1 MTTIRWGILSTG
13 GIANKMAD
21 AVRQVDG
28 AELLAVGSRTQ
39 ESADAFGAKH
49 GIPRCY
55 ATYEALAADPDLDVI
70 YVATPHPWHVSNSV
84 LALENG
90 KAVICEKPLTMDAA
104 EARTMIDAARA
115 NQRFLMEAMWTR
127 FMPSVVK
134 LRELIAEGVIG
145 EPRLVQADLG
155 FRAEYDF
162 TSRLFAPELGG
173 GALLDVGIYPL
184 SFVSMVLGTPSR
196 VHSVANMAP
205 TGVDE
210 TFSAVLHYGG
220 GAMATVTGSL
230 RLNTPLEAD
239 ICGTEGRIRM
249 ERKFYGSDVLTVIRE
264 GQEPETITV
273 PTAANG
279 FVYEVEEVNR
289 CLRAGWLESPVMP
302 LAESLAIMGTLDA
315 IKAAWSADLP

>member
-13 GIANKMAD
+13 GIAHKMAD
-21 AVRQVDG
+21 AVRQVEG
-28 AELLAVGSRTQ
+28 AELLAVGSRSQ
-39 ESADAFGAKH
+39 ASADAFGAKY

-55 ATYEALAADPDLDVI
+55 PTYEALAADPDLDVI
-70 YVATPHPWHVSNSV
+70 YVATPHPWHMSNAI

-90 KAVICEKPLTMDAA
+90 KGVICEKPLTMNAA
-104 EARTMIDAARA
+104 EARAMIDAARS
-115 NQRFLMEAMWTR
+115 NQKFLMEAMWTR

-145 EPRLVQADLG
+145 EPRLVQVDLG

-162 TSRLFAPELGG
+162 SSRLFAPELGG
-173 GALLDVGIYPL
+173 GALLDVGIYPV
-184 SFVSMVLGTPSR
+184 SFVSMILGTPAR
-196 VHSVANMAP
+196 VHAVANMAP

-210 TFSAVLHYGG
+210 AFSAVMHFGG

-230 RLNTPLEAD
+230 RLTTPLEAD
-239 ICGTEGRIRM
+239 VCGTEGRIRLH
-249 ERKFYGSDVLTVIRE
+249 RKFYGGDVLSVIR
-264 GQEPETITV
+264 GDDPPQTITV

-289 CLRAGWLESPVMP
+289 CLRAGWLESPMMP
-302 LAESLAIMGTLDA
+302 QAESLAIMGTLDS
-315 IKAAWSADLP
+315 IKASWEA